1 MAAKIQISFNAD
13 PFVWRDKNG
22 FYFKISLWI
31 MKFEIT
37 GHTYRK
43 DIEYK

>member
-1 MAAKIQISFNAD
+1 MAVKIQISFNAD

-22 FYFKISLWI
+22 FDFKIFLWI